1 VYRFLLT
8 VAIALVVWALLAGL
22 AALLGFLN
30 NLRMTH
36 AADRRRPNPVWLLV
50 VVAMAGLAIAGPV
63 IIVRDQLADRTAV
76 PTAAEGAQ
84 PAEGAGPAAGAAA
97 GGTVKMAGLAF
108 APGTLTV
115 AKGSTVVFDN
125 DDTAPHTITA
135 RSGGVDSGVLDPG
148 RQFSVS
154 ITDGFEY
161 FCSIHPS
168 MTAKIA
174 VTG

>member
-1 VYRFLLT
+1 
-8 VAIALVVWALLAGL
+8 
-22 AALLGFLN
+22 
-30 NLRMTH
+30 MSH

-50 VVAMAGLAIAGPV
+50 VVAMAGLAVAGPV
-63 IIVRDQLADRTAV
+63 IMVRDQLAARAGAPRV
-76 PTAAEGAQ
+76 AEGAQ
-84 PAEGAGPAAGAAA
+84 PAEGTAAGAAA
-97 GGTVKMAGLAF
+97 GGTVRMAGLAF

-125 DDTAPHTITA
+125 DDTAPHTVTA

-148 RQFSVS
+148 KQFSVTV
-154 ITDGFEY
+154 TDGFDY

>member
-1 VYRFLLT
+1 
-8 VAIALVVWALLAGL
+8 
-22 AALLGFLN
+22 
-30 NLRMTH
+30 MSH

-50 VVAMAGLAIAGPV
+50 VVAMAGLAVAGPV
-63 IIVRDQLADRTAV
+63 IMVRDQLADRAGA
-76 PTAAEGAQ
+76 PTVAEGAQ
-84 PAEGAGPAAGAAA
+84 PAEGTAAGAAA
-97 GGTVKMAGLAF
+97 GGTVRMAGLAF
-108 APGTLTV
+108 APATLTV

-125 DDTAPHTITA
+125 DDTAPHTVTA

-148 RQFSVS
+148 KQFSVTV
-154 ITDGFEY
+154 TDGFDY

>member
-1 VYRFLLT
+1 
-8 VAIALVVWALLAGL
+8 
-22 AALLGFLN
+22 
-30 NLRMTH
+30 MSH
-36 AADRRRPNPVWLLV
+36 AADRPRPNPVWLLV
-50 VVAMAGLAIAGPV
+50 VVVMVVLAVAGPV
-63 IIVRDQLADRTAV
+63 IMVRDQVTDDAPAA

-84 PAEGAGPAAGAAA
+84 PAAAGGGGA

-115 AKGSTVVFDN
+115 ARGSTVVFDN
-125 DDTAPHTITA
+125 DDTAPHTVTA

-148 RQFSVS
+148 RQFSVAV
-154 ITDGFEY
+154 TDGFDY

>member
-1 VYRFLLT
+1 
-8 VAIALVVWALLAGL
+8 
-22 AALLGFLN
+22 
-30 NLRMTH
+30 MSH

-50 VVAMAGLAIAGPV
+50 VVAMAGLAVAGPV
-63 IIVRDQLADRTAV
+63 IMVRDQLADRAGV
-76 PTAAEGAQ
+76 PSVAEGAQ
-84 PAEGAGPAAGAAA
+84 PAEGTAAGAAA
-97 GGTVKMAGLAF
+97 GGTVRMAGLAF

-125 DDTAPHTITA
+125 DDTAPHTVTA

-148 RQFSVS
+148 KQFSVTV
-154 ITDGFEY
+154 TDGFDY